1 MGARIISLA
10 DECVR
15 VGFCVHDLCVGGH
28 RRGAASVSTLPQ
40 RFCCDAPTA
49 FWERP
54 EVAALVRR
62 APRES
67 VCCPAARY
75 SSASGAWQGA
85 RMDGAALAFLG
96 ATSAFLLP
104 GTVLNGYKFAK
115 WWL

>member
-15 VGFCVHDLCVGGH
+15 VGFCVHELCVGGH

-49 FWERP
+49 FKRLEIRSNLTR
-54 EVAALVRR
+54 ARRGGRR
-62 APRES
+62 ACSR
-67 VCCPAARY
+67 CARY

-104 GTVLNGYKFAK
+104 GTVP
-115 WWL
+115 